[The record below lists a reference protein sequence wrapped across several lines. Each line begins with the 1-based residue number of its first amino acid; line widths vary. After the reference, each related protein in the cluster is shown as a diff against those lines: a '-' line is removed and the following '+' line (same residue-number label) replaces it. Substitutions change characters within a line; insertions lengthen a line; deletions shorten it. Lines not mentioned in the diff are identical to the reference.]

1 MPKNAFRRIFNRIAH
16 SLARTLPGATTV
28 RPFLH
33 RLRGVKVGSKV
44 FIGDEVYL
52 ENEFPECIE
61 IQTGAQI
68 GIRTIV
74 LAHIRGTG
82 RVVIEK
88 NVWIGPQCV
97 IAVSPERELRIGEGA
112 VIGPSSV
119 ITASVPARAFLS
131 PERPKHAADA
141 EVPLATAT
149 SYAQFLRGLR
159 PHKGLDR
166 KTDKG

>member
-1 MPKNAFRRIFNRIAH
+1 
-16 SLARTLPGATTV
+16 LARALPGATTV

-33 RLRGVKVGSKV
+33 RLRGVKVAPGV

-61 IQTGAQI
+61 IQAGTQI

-88 NVWIGPQCV
+88 NVWIGPLCV

-112 VIGPSSV
+112 VIGPLSV
-119 ITASVPARAFLS
+119 ITASVPARAFLA
-131 PERPKHAADA
+131 PERPKHAADV
-141 EVPLATAT
+141 EVPLATAE

-159 PHKGLDR
+159 PHKSSNR